1 MSKIEHLIVDVDSK
15 GIALLELKNLL
26 WRPPHN
32 YPQKGSLI
40 VFKEIVYEVVL
51 IVHNYD
57 TRQVQYYVKENKSV
71 ILKNNTP
78 KFAS

>member
-1 MSKIEHLIVDVDSK
+1 MSKIEHLIVDADSK

-26 WRPPHN
+26 CRPPYN

-40 VFKEIVYEVVL
+40 VLKEIVYEVVL

-57 TRQVQYYVKENKSV
+57 SRQVQYYVKENKSV

-78 KFAS
+78 K